1 MPAAQIATVASQWQ
15 ALDTYVTQKAYVVPY
30 GYLSSPEFV
39 STRINFGALV
49 FSPLEGN
56 DFSSLQFK

>member
-1 MPAAQIATVASQWQ
+1 MPANQINSAVSRWQ
-15 ALDTYVTQKAYVVPY
+15 ALDQYVTQKAYVVPY

-39 STRINFGALV
+39 SNRVNFGALV

-56 DFSSLQFK
+56 DFSSIQLK